1 MANYEC
7 TIRSNF
13 FHVKDVEEFRE
24 FMRHVHSLEGF
35 INLFEKVDESG
46 RITFSFGT
54 YGPIFGYVNGAD
66 EENEDFDAD
75 IAYDAF
81 VNGLQRY
88 VAEDDAVII
97 AEAGNEKLRSVV
109 GTVLVIT
116 NSDTKYLEIWE
127 IAVETARKILKNVNY
142 NTEYEE

>member
-1 MANYEC
+1 MWKNSE
-7 TIRSNF
+7 
-13 FHVKDVEEFRE
+13 
-24 FMRHVHSLEGF
+24 SLCDTSIPSKGLSTF
-35 INLFEKVDESG
+35 KVDESG

-116 NSDTKYLEIWE
+116 NSDTKYLDIWE